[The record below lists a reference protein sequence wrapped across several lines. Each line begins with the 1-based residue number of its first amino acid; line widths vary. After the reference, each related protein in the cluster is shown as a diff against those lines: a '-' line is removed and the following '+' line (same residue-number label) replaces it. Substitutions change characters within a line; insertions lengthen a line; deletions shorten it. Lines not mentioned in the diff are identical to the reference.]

1 MFFLPNHKYQSLL
14 PNHFSLTDKPLPAY
28 RQTSF
33 WSPTNLVPGFKTLPV
48 AELSSRPPAHR
59 QTSIWSPTNLFLVT
73 DKPLFSHRKTS
84 FQSPPDWRLRP
95 LGHHFRWFSN
105 DCPIIFIWFP
115 RYCQWLSDKC
125 PMIVQWISYDFQR
138 CPTDFPMVVQCFSY
152 QTISTNHYCQTI
164 FRSPTN
170 LFPLTDKPL
179 SGHRQTSFPASKRCP
194 WQSSARDLPLTDKPL
209 SGHRQTSFWSPTN
222 LFSVTEKPLSSHRPI
237 EGSAHWGTISDDFPM
252 IVQSFSY
259 DFQDIANDFL
269 INVQWLSN
277 EFHMISKDVLLIF
290 RWSSN
295 VFPTKP

>member
-252 IVQSFSY
+252 IVQ
-259 DFQDIANDFL
+259 
-269 INVQWLSN
+269 
-277 EFHMISKDVLLIF
+277 
-290 RWSSN
+290 
-295 VFPTKP
+295 